1 MPLMPAEF
9 VREAHEDRI
18 VSTLLNPAAK
28 ADALEAITLT
38 GPEAAKFTSL
48 SAKTLERHWQAGE
61 PVGRIKIGRRVVY
74 LRAAL
79 EAWLISKATPATIQN
94 PAR

>member
-1 MPLMPAEF
+1 MIFMPAEF

-94 PAR
+94 PAH